1 MSNLNPWL
9 ILILGILI
17 GWVLQWLLELW
28 TFRRDL
34 TTALATTEQRLAAAQ
49 KRIDALEVELR
60 RERDRANALHEALAA
75 YQTATPTPAT
85 PTADMPAATADSPA
99 P

>member
-17 GWVLQWLLELW
+17 GWVFQWLLELW
-28 TFRRDL
+28 TFRREL
-34 TTALATTEQRLAAAQ
+34 TTSLADAQQRLAAAQ

-75 YQTATPTPAT
+75 YQTAAPTAATPA
-85 PTADMPAATADSPA
+85 ADAPATTLDPFTL
-99 P
+99 

>member
-1 MSNLNPWL
+1 MANLNPWL

-28 TFRRDL
+28 TFRREL
-34 TTALATTEQRLAAAQ
+34 TTALAEAEQRLAAAQ

-60 RERDRANALHEALAA
+60 RERDRAHALHDALAA
-75 YQTATPTPAT
+75 YQTAAPTPAT
-85 PTADMPAATADSPA
+85 PAAETPATTADASTP
-99 P
+99 

>member
-34 TTALATTEQRLAAAQ
+34 TTALATAEQRLAAAQ
-49 KRIDALEVELR
+49 KRIDTLEVELR

-75 YQTATPTPAT
+75 YQTAAPTTDTPAEAAASPTP
-85 PTADMPAATADSPA
+85 
-99 P
+99 